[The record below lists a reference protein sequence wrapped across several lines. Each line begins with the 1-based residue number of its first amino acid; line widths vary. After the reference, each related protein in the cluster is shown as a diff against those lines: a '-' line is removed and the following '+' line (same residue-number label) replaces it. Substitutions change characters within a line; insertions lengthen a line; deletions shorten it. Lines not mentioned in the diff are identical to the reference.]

1 MTIRHDDDDDDD
13 DDDDVDRDDM
23 PPSGKVANG

>member
-1 MTIRHDDDDDDD
+1 MTIRHDDDD

-23 PPSGKVANG
+23 SPSGKVANG

>member
-1 MTIRHDDDDDDD
+1 MPIRHDDDDDD